1 MCSPWAVTLL
11 GEYGRLILCIQSV
24 LQPHPGSTGEGAGS
38 SLCSSLSVMETALSS
53 IQSIKLCILYF
64 LLSLLLRALV
74 EKAGLFMQTDGKMLI
89 EIHYKKPGSCLSHCS
104 FLFFLTH
111 PAHPFSLSAADL
123 QEPPEPR
130 GFLSLPVN
138 QGMAQPFSGVGEGAG
153 SPSVH

>member
-11 GEYGRLILCIQSV
+11 GEYGRLILCIRSV

-89 EIHYKKPGSCLSHCS
+89 EIHYKKPGSCLSHPS
-104 FLFFLTH
+104 NQGTE
-111 PAHPFSLSAADL
+111 ATNR
-123 QEPPEPR
+123 R
-130 GFLSLPVN
+130 GF
-138 QGMAQPFSGVGEGAG
+138 MRKAY
-153 SPSVH
+153 SPSESFKSNQNSNSYTFPIVFHCCASQGAHSLKNRN